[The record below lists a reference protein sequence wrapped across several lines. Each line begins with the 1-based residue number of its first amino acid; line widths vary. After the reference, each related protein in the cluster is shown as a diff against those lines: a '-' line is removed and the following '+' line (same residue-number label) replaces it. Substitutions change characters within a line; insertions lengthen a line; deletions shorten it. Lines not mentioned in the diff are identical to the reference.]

1 MHLLMGMHR
10 MTRLGSS
17 LDPTPLRLRIRNVA
31 REITGSTETDLPAHE
46 GQDRFHK
53 IAYYDNPK
61 GHALA
66 MTGFYLSYAG
76 ETAYRS
82 GNRRRSNT
90 LFRESLA
97 SYLAAAE
104 CFAADDDHRC
114 YYLNIAHT
122 KHTSWIKNA
131 TAEEVFDVLERL
143 DRAILPTLRI
153 WMLTMMEEDKE
164 KFDAYMEAQL
174 IFSRI
179 QNEMRKQGLER
190 EDLKRMKVVGFS
202 SEYTTLVPL

>member
-1 MHLLMGMHR
+1 
-10 MTRLGSS
+10 
-17 LDPTPLRLRIRNVA
+17 
-31 REITGSTETDLPAHE
+31 
-46 GQDRFHK
+46 
-53 IAYYDNPK
+53 
-61 GHALA
+61 

-104 CFAADDDHRC
+104 CFAADDDHHCCKLINILITRSLC
-114 YYLNIAHT
+114 NNASSLGLDYLNIAHT

-153 WMLTMMEEDKE
+153 WLLTMMEEDKE

-179 QNEMRKQGLER
+179 QDEMRKQGLER

-202 SEYTTLVPL
+202 PEYTTLVPL